1 MAILDLDSLKPISLT
16 DKDETLRILERQER
30 SLRLKCLNCGKIT
43 HHIVLIHT
51 WNYLGKTAMSG
62 QKEILGASLKCHS
75 CGNLIPM
82 KWRED

>member
-16 DKDETLRILERQER
+16 DKETLRILERQER
-30 SLRLKCLNCGKIT
+30 SLRLQCLNCKKVT
-43 HHIVLIHT
+43 YHIVLVHT

-62 QKEILGASLKCHS
+62 QKEILGASLECQS